1 MTTHYT
7 HLTIEERVTLMI
19 MRMQGA
25 SLRAIAQ
32 VLGRQPST
40 LSREVR
46 RQSQPGHYDASTAG
60 ARARALR
67 HVPRRSKLL
76 APGSE
81 PFQVVHSMLAKGWS
95 PQQIAARLK
104 DYWPVILSGM

>member
-67 HVPRRSKLL
+67 HVPRRSKILALVLNCSRSYTACWPRAGLL
-76 APGSE
+76 SKLPPDSRTTG
-81 PFQVVHSMLAKGWS
+81 L
-95 PQQIAARLK
+95 I
-104 DYWPVILSGM
+104 ILSGM